1 MGGSALLGPIGGLIG
16 NWAAGPTRRRAEAI
30 LSEAQAEIESI
41 GAAPD
46 MAKEILLKKF
56 ESAGILTPEIE
67 QGIELA
73 ASKVAQIQEDPS
85 LRSKQ
90 QMQLAA
96 MQQIADRGMSEQD
109 IAAIN
114 QMRREA
120 MTQGATQRANI
131 VQEMQRRGRGAGGAE
146 LMAQL
151 SAADAIARQAA
162 ETADRQAAM
171 SADKRQAAIQA
182 LSGMASGLRSQDFG
196 VAQAKAGAEDARSQA
211 QFQANIGRQSRN
223 VAAKNAAQEF
233 NLRNMQNIANMNV
246 QQDNA
251 ELQRQRQGEFQN
263 WQNQV
268 ARAQMRSQAQTNRA
282 NAILGNANAT
292 SGAITQG
299 FAAGGQGLAQIG
311 QYALRDE
318 DKKNKDSKKTDQVK
332 KDKT

>member
-1 MGGSALLGPIGGLIG
+1 MGGAALLGPVGGAIANL
-16 NWAAGPTRRRAEAI
+16 AAGPTRRRAEVI
-30 LSEAQAEIESI
+30 LSEAQAEIDSI

-46 MAKEILLKKF
+46 MAREILLKKF

-73 ASKVAQIQEDPS
+73 ASKAAQIQEDPA
-85 LRSKQ
+85 LRQKQ
-90 QMQLAA
+90 MLQMAA
-96 MQQIADRGMSEQD
+96 MQQVADRGMSEQD
-109 IAAIN
+109 IAAMN
-114 QMRREA
+114 QMRRDA
-120 MTQGATQRANI
+120 KAQGATQRANI
-131 VQEMQRRGRGAGGAE
+131 VQEMQRRGRGASGAE

-182 LSGMASGLRSQDFG
+182 LSGMASRLRSQDFG
-196 VAQAKAGAEDARSQA
+196 VAQARAGAEDARSQA

-223 VAAKNAAQEF
+223 VAAKTAAREF

-251 ELQRQRQGEFQN
+251 ELQRQRLGQLQN

-292 SGAITQG
+292 SGAVAQG

-311 QYALRDE
+311 QYVLREE
-318 DKKNKDSKKTDQVK
+318 DKDSEK
-332 KDKT
+332 KDKV